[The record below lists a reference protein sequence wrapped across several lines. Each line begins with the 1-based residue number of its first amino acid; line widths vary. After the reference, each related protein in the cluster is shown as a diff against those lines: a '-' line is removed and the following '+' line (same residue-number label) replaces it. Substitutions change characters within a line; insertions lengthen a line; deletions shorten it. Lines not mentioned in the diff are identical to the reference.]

1 MEVIKISKQNNY
13 IYPQNQPKR
22 QEFKGYF
29 ACPLKEVHI
38 QPDFASKNR
47 EFLKEMYDKCS
58 KYFDIV
64 VQLPENVIRNFE
76 ELKFN
81 AQGGFDCAS
90 SFPWGQD
97 NKLFL
102 NNSGETELA
111 LLERSHS
118 TAYVPELAKKLGIDL
133 KTIYF
138 NVIGGNCFLGKKEN
152 GETVALIG
160 KDAMGR
166 WNGEKNPF
174 YRYRKDEIAKSLNM
188 KSKNLHV
195 ISQPDFHLDM
205 VLRPL
210 EYPYVLVGDSKLML
224 DLARKN
230 NLDKSKMKFLTLEHN
245 KHTKNP
251 KKIYASTDKIIKELK
266 SRGFKP
272 IKVPGLINDKR
283 LNFMNAIVHKEP
295 NGDLIYI
302 TNKTHI
308 DTETGINFEKMFV
321 DYLKSKVP
329 QIKKVLFIDGDGFI
343 EKGLGLHSGGG
354 GIHCRVAELPD
365 FKK

>member
-1 MEVIKISKQNNY
+1 MKIQSQLNY
-13 IYPQNQPKR
+13 IYSQNQPK
-22 QEFKGYF
+22 QQAFKGYF

-38 QPDFASKNR
+38 QPDFASKNKQ
-47 EFLKEMYDKCS
+47 FLKEMFDKCS
-58 KYFDIV
+58 QYFDVV
-64 VQLPENVIRNFE
+64 VQLPNKIVRNFE

-81 AQGGFDCAS
+81 SQGGFECAS

-102 NNSGETELA
+102 DNAGETELA

-118 TAYVPELAKKLGIDL
+118 TAFVPELANKLGIDL

-166 WNGEKNPF
+166 WDGEKNPF
-174 YRYRKDEIAKSLNM
+174 YQYRKDEIAKCLNM

-195 ISQPDFHLDM
+195 ISQPDFHLD
-205 VLRPL
+205 VVIRPL
-210 EYPYVLVGDSKLML
+210 EYPYVLVGDSKLTL

-230 NLDKSKMKFLTLEHN
+230 NFAKDKIKFLKSEN
-245 KHTKNP
+245 KNRINNTKP
-251 KKIYASTDKIIKELK
+251 LYASPDKIVKELK

-302 TNKTHI
+302 TNKTHM
-308 DTETGINFEKMFV
+308 DSETGINFEKMFE

-329 QIKKVLFIDGDGFI
+329 QIKKVIFIDGDRFI
-343 EKGLGLHSGGG
+343 EDGLATSKGGV
-354 GIHCRVAELPD
+354 HCRVAELPD

>member
-1 MEVIKISKQNNY
+1 MKIQSQLNY
-13 IYPQNQPKR
+13 LYSQNQPKP
-22 QEFKGYF
+22 QAFKGYF

-38 QPDFASKNR
+38 QPDFASKNKQ
-47 EFLKEMYDKCS
+47 FLKEMFDKCS
-58 KYFDIV
+58 QYFDVV
-64 VQLPENVIRNFE
+64 VQLPNKIVRNFE

-81 AQGGFDCAS
+81 SRGGFECAS

-102 NNSGETELA
+102 DNAGETELA
-111 LLERSHS
+111 ILHSSHS
-118 TAYVPELAKKLGIDL
+118 TAYVPELAKELGIKL
-133 KTIYF
+133 KEIDF
-138 NVIGGNCFLGKKEN
+138 GIEGGNCFLGKKDN
-152 GETVALIG
+152 GEPIALIG
-160 KDAMGR
+160 KNAMGR

-174 YRYRKDEIAKSLNM
+174 YYFKKSEIAKSLNIEP
-188 KSKNLHV
+188 KNLHV

-210 EYPYVLVGDSKLML
+210 EYPYILVGDSKLTL

-230 NLDKSKMKFLTLEHN
+230 NVDKDQIKFLTLENRKRVKN
-245 KHTKNP
+245 KEP
-251 KKIYASTDKIIKELK
+251 WYASPDKIVKELK

-272 IKVPGLINDKR
+272 IKIPGLINDKK

-308 DTETGINFEKMFV
+308 GFETGIDFEKIFV
-321 DYLKSKVP
+321 DYLKAKVP
-329 QIKKVLFIDGDGFI
+329 QIKKVIFIDGDGFI
-343 EKGLGLHSGGG
+343 ENELKADGGG
-354 GIHCRVAELPD
+354 GVHCRVAELPD